1 MSRSFSASVAVAEH
15 YFVLQQQRGLLP
27 APGCLHSL
35 LALAD
40 HDVISKDG
48 SSRVRVTTVVC
59 DLCL

>member
-15 YFVLQQQRGLLP
+15 FVLQQQRGLVP